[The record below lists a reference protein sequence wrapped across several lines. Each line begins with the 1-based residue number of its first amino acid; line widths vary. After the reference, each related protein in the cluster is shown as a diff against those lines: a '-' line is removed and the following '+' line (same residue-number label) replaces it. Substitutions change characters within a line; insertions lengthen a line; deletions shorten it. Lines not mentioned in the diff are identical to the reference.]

1 MMNLYQSLWMAL
13 AIILSTYSAAMG
25 LILGVLSCLA
35 TDRKTSLRP
44 FLPTL
49 LILTFFWTDVFC
61 DQWALIYYYIGVI
74 VGAFNLPTTY
84 GDPCAGFYP
93 VGEAQEITEDFYR
106 AAKCDGRVD
115 GTWYFKEDIILFTQL
130 LSVATACLLLCLFFF
145 QAATTSLFQALVKTC
160 AALIKLPVL
169 VSGWTRSTYDNVVDP
184 TIKLARLLFSG
195 LELLFGLLS
204 NLIQWAT
211 RRLSESCAH
220 AKSCRCFKDL
230 IPADSHKSLQAN
242 FNRLSLQLDSERE
255 LLQTYEN
262 RASKAHGEL
271 DSMRNQLTQLQG
283 QLASARQS
291 VPVPAPLAATQRIAE
306 LETQVFTMGQRIA
319 DFESEIPSKTL
330 RITQLE
336 SEIKAKLVRISD
348 LEAGNPSKDLL
359 ISDLSSDIRQ
369 KTETIAQMDLRLREM
384 TDQMSALHEVIHQ
397 NDNDISSKTSLMA
410 SWEQQASAVFDDLN
424 QKGRYVEKQRDDA
437 VAEASQWK
445 QMYESLM
452 GRVQELEAAL
462 QAQHSLS
469 ALVPAATQAQPMHPA
484 AAQIPPVVTSARG
497 FAPGSSSLSRDVG
510 DFAPGPSSRS
520 AVAGIS
526 APGISSRSGVAES
539 ATGGDQSLVVAQG
552 PAALPSPMPSFP
564 FTFSVAFGGA
574 SQVPPAVEEATAP
587 DEGVEDQPNNDLHEF
602 AEVSGDAHFENPRSR
617 QLMDISTMV
626 GNIRGIER
634 VMQRDQVDGSED
646 TWTCWNSEHC
656 TEQPGELTLSELST
670 MLISHQAFLQNYLG
684 PEVSLAWETPEEE
697 AFCYCSN
704 CRGETEPVEVE
715 GGEYSLEKLLL
726 GNYQEKSEEW

>member
-1 MMNLYQSLWMAL
+1 MLNLYQSLWMAL
-13 AIILSTYSAAMG
+13 AVILSTYSPAMG

-35 TDRKTSLRP
+35 TDRSTSLRP

-74 VGAFNLPTTY
+74 VGALNLPTTY
-84 GDPCAGFYP
+84 GDPCSGFYP
-93 VGEAQEITEDFYR
+93 LGEAQEITEDFYR

-115 GTWYFKEDIILFTQL
+115 GTWYLKEDIILFTQL
-130 LSVATACLLLCLFFF
+130 LSVAIACLLLCLFFF
-145 QAATTSLFQALVKTC
+145 QAATTSFLQALVMTC
-160 AALIKLPVL
+160 TALIKLPVL
-169 VSGWTRSTYDNVVDP
+169 VSEWTRSTYDNVVDP
-184 TIKLARLLFSG
+184 TIKLARLLFTG
-195 LELLFGLLS
+195 LELLLGLLS

-220 AKSCRCFKDL
+220 AKTCHCFKDL

-262 RASKAHGEL
+262 RVSKAHGEL

-283 QLASARQS
+283 QLATARQS
-291 VPVPAPLAATQRIAE
+291 VPVPAPFEAIQRIAE
-306 LETQVFTMGQRIA
+306 LETQVYTMGQRIA
-319 DFESEIPSKTL
+319 DFESELPSKTL

-336 SEIKAKLVRISD
+336 EEIKAKLVQISD
-348 LEAGNPSKDLL
+348 LEAGNHSRDLL
-359 ISDLSSDIRQ
+359 LSDLSSDIRQ
-369 KTETIAQMDLRLREM
+369 KTETIAQMDLSLREM
-384 TDQMSALHEVIHQ
+384 TEQISALHEVISQ
-397 NDNDISSKTSLMA
+397 KDNDISSKTSLLV

-462 QAQHSLS
+462 QAQQSLS

-484 AAQIPPVVTSARG
+484 AAQFPPVATSARD
-497 FAPGSSSLSRDVG
+497 FAPGPSGLSRDAG

-520 AVAGIS
+520 EVAGIS
-526 APGISSRSGVAES
+526 APGSSSRSKVAQS
-539 ATGGDQSLVVAQG
+539 ATGGDQSLVAAHG
-552 PAALPSPMPSFP
+552 PAAFSSTIPSFP
-564 FTFSVAFGGA
+564 YTFSVAQGGA

-587 DEGVEDQPNNDLHEF
+587 DEDVEDQPLNDLHEF
-602 AEVSGDAHFENPRSR
+602 ADDSGEALFENPRSG
-617 QLMDISTMV
+617 QLQDIETLV
-626 GNIRGIER
+626 GNIQVLER
-634 VMQRDQVDGSED
+634 VMHRDEVDGSD
-646 TWTCWNSEHC
+646 GTWKCWNSEHC
-656 TEQPGELTLSELST
+656 TEQAGELTLSQLST
-670 MLISHQAFLQNYLG
+670 LLISHQAFLQNYLG
-684 PEVSLAWETPEEE
+684 PEVSMAWETPEEE
-697 AFCYCSN
+697 PFCYCGN
-704 CRGETEPVEVE
+704 CLGMTMPVEVE
-715 GGEYSLEKLLL
+715 GGEYSLENLLL